1 MTFDA
6 NAFLNSIIYA
16 ILGIVILGGGFWAL
30 DKLTPHN
37 LWEQIVQ
44 EKNVAL
50 AILIGAMSLAMGV
63 IIAASVH

>member
-6 NAFLNSIIYA
+6 NAFLNSIVYA
-16 ILGIVILGGGFWAL
+16 VLGIVILVGGFWML
-30 DKLTPHN
+30 DRMTPHD
-37 LWEQIVQ
+37 LWNQIVQ